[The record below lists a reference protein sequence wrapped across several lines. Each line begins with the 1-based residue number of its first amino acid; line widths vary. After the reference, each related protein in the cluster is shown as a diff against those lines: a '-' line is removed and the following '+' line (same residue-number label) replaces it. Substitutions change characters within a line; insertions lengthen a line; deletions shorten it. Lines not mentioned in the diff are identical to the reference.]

1 MQSTSPLFSA
11 RSTGLSSFP
20 PFRNSGASSS
30 LRYHLTP
37 VTASRSLRNAAAQ
50 CLEEQ
55 PSRRPTFEY
64 VKSRLEFEYKE
75 EREQLAAS
83 HDSLRASDSTEL
95 VSGHAFL
102 LSSSRDLCWSLLL
115 TRADASTRGVR
126 GRRSGRDIRKG
137 FDTAGARSGRWLP
150 G

>member
-1 MQSTSPLFSA
+1 
-11 RSTGLSSFP
+11 
-20 PFRNSGASSS
+20 
-30 LRYHLTP
+30 
-37 VTASRSLRNAAAQ
+37 
-50 CLEEQ
+50 
-55 PSRRPTFEY
+55 
-64 VKSRLEFEYKE
+64 
-75 EREQLAAS
+75 
-83 HDSLRASDSTEL
+83 L

-150 G
+150 GRGPLPLALLPPSFFCSLSLERCYTRR